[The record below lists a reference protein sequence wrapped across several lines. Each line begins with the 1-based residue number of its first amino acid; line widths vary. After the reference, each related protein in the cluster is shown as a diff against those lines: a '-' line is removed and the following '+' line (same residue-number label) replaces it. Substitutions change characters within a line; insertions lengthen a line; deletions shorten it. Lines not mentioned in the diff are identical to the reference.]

1 MRTYVWLFSPPG
13 SSVHGI
19 FHARI
24 LEWVA
29 ISFSR
34 GYSWSRNRTCVS
46 CVSCIRGADSLPTE
60 PFYMLCLFK
69 NQEIEAERI
78 VIKGILGLL
87 LRLTHWDLPE
97 GEREEINQ
105 LRGQNWKSSAK
116 TMMNYELCG
125 RADRHLGVG
134 GCWGN
139 RHPRT
144 REKSVSGLMREP
156 NTIFPSSD
164 GKAWWELVLSEQFH
178 RPWVKG
184 VRGWVGAVT
193 HSYYLK
199 KSKVHESEKH
209 IKKTGHQAERE
220 GSWRAAQA
228 RWKRNMQIEWV
239 KYSEANIRG

>member
-1 MRTYVWLFSPPG
+1 MCTYVWLFSPPG

-34 GYSWSRNRTCVS
+34 GYSWSRNQT

-125 RADRHLGVG
+125 RTDRHLGVG
-134 GCWGN
+134 GCRGN

-144 REKSVSGLMREP
+144 REQCVWTDAWTQHNIPL
-156 NTIFPSSD
+156 F
-164 GKAWWELVLSEQFH
+164 WWEGLVGISSVWTVPQALGEGGKGLGGGCDSQLLSE
-178 RPWVKG
+178 
-184 VRGWVGAVT
+184 
-193 HSYYLK
+193 
-199 KSKVHESEKH
+199 EK
-209 IKKTGHQAERE
+209 
-220 GSWRAAQA
+220 
-228 RWKRNMQIEWV
+228 
-239 KYSEANIRG
+239 